1 MGTIGVM
8 ATYHLDEAFHVCD
21 GDDEFDWPAG
31 PVTPASDAEER
42 VLAGMAARGHATV
55 TGDTP
60 ADTPADTPPADDPAP
75 SEPVPESPAAGE
87 D

>member
-1 MGTIGVM
+1 M

-42 VLAGMAARGHATV
+42 VLAGMAARGHATLIDDDPPP
-55 TGDTP
+55 GDAP
-60 ADTPADTPPADDPAP
+60 AADDVMPEQPEPDPAT
-75 SEPVPESPAAGE
+75 SAGGE